1 MDNVRIVS
9 TGCLKDSR
17 VYRSDYRSIWLDFD
31 CFNDAIV
38 IALIAVSYG
47 IDISRNMDDIRFQI
61 DLVYIPIWEVKG
73 ARNSVE
79 INAYTQEILTNPV
92 DDDVEFM

>member
-1 MDNVRIVS
+1 MFKPS
-9 TGCLKDSR
+9 
-17 VYRSDYRSIWLDFD
+17 
-31 CFNDAIV
+31 
-38 IALIAVSYG
+38 
-47 IDISRNMDDIRFQI
+47 MDDIRFKI
-61 DLVYIPIWEVKG
+61 DLVYVPIWEVKG